1 MSIRETITRRGFL
14 AAGVV
19 AGAVGLAS
27 GSSRVVAISSS
38 RIEVIE
44 RWVKSGVIGKL
55 VYFQFHLT
63 EGFDLETAVMMV
75 EALTRDLRLEKVS
88 ALGDWE
94 FSGAPGN
101 VLASL
106 YFEGGIQATISSIAS
121 KGEYFGTVLGEDG
134 SIRIGKGRID
144 LLRRDGSLA
153 ESVEASPALLTGSSV
168 AYPMILRALREGVTV
183 FA

>member
-14 AAGVV
+14 AAGVA

-94 FSGAPGN
+94 FSGAPGVRLITN
-101 VLASL
+101 LIDADAN
-106 YFEGGIQATISSIAS
+106 GID
-121 KGEYFGTVLGEDG
+121 FGMPV
-134 SIRIGKGRID
+134 
-144 LLRRDGSLA
+144 
-153 ESVEASPALLTGSSV
+153 SPAFELVERTDPRLMFRL
-168 AYPMILRALREGVTV
+168 A
-183 FA
+183 